1 MNLQYSDAPEE
12 PYELETGDELADDR
26 DGEVTDPLM
35 MEPFDPTKINIQAKQ
50 DTLRNLIDRL
60 RNDEIDMNTDFQR
73 HADLWSPGQMSRL
86 IESIL
91 IRFPL
96 PAFYFDASD
105 DDRWLVVD
113 GLQRLSSIRRFVI
126 SHEKPL
132 RLSNLEYLKDLQSNT
147 YSDLPRQYK
156 RRIDECPVTL
166 FLIQKG
172 TPSEVKYSIFRRIN
186 TGGLVLNSQEIRNAL
201 AKPRERDFLQKL
213 AGDANFLRTIGD
225 QSKRLLDQELVL
237 RFIAFLTQDY
247 IKSPKNI
254 AEFMDEA
261 MGALEKK
268 TESELVTLEQ
278 KFRRSMWLCE
288 NIFGNSAFE
297 KKAIGDT
304 DRRKRK
310 NTTLFEVWSVCLA
323 KLDYNSADILISARQ
338 KIIEQQKKLIAEDDD
353 FFRSISLATQKRDH
367 VRIRYERIN
376 RIISEAMQ

>member
-1 MNLQYSDAPEE
+1 
-12 PYELETGDELADDR
+12 
-26 DGEVTDPLM
+26 
-35 MEPFDPTKINIQAKQ
+35 
-50 DTLRNLIDRL
+50 
-60 RNDEIDMNTDFQR
+60 
-73 HADLWSPGQMSRL
+73 MSRL

-126 SHEKPL
+126 DHEKPL
-132 RLSNLEYLKDLQSNT
+132 RLSNLEYLKDLTSKT
-147 YSDLPRQYK
+147 YNDLPRQYK

-166 FLIQKG
+166 FLIQRG
-172 TPSEVKYSIFRRIN
+172 TPGEVKYSIFRRIN

-201 AKPRERDFLQKL
+201 AKPREREFLQKL
-213 AGDANFLRTIGD
+213 ARDENFLRTIGD

-268 TESELVTLEQ
+268 TDLELVDLEK
-278 KFRRSMWLCE
+278 KFRGSMQLCE
-288 NIFGNSAFE
+288 QIFGNSAFE

-323 KLDYNSADILISARQ
+323 KVNYVSAETLISARQ
-338 KIIEQQKKLIAEDDD
+338 DIIARLQRLITEDDD

-376 RIISEAMQ
+376 RIIAEAVR